1 MSTSHN
7 IVTELLGIFADEAED
22 HVRAINR
29 GLLALEEAGSA
40 PSDEVLQEL
49 LRAAHSLKGAARAV
63 NLPQVESLAH
73 ELEDLFAD
81 LQRPNAVPEPN
92 VIQEAYGKVDALEN
106 QVRAA
111 TALGATGQGADG
123 GGDGSSGGSAAPAPS
138 AASPPSPAP
147 SAPEE
152 TVRVATGKLDALIA
166 QVGELVISRLGTEQ
180 RLTEVRELE
189 TSLVQWEAA
198 RRKVVGRRATGGD
211 EDVVDPDFTRLKET
225 RRSLARLHG
234 ALDADARR
242 FAQVTT
248 DLEADVRRTR
258 LLPLTKILDAFPR
271 MVRDLAKDRGKDVVL
286 VVRGGDTEVDRSLLE
301 QVKDSLVHLIR
312 NCLEHGIEPPAERL
326 ASGKP
331 STGTISISAHRR
343 GESLVV
349 DVADDGSGIDAALVR
364 RRAVERGLLSD
375 ESAAELPEQEMV
387 SLIFRPGLST
397 AEIVTELSGRGVGL
411 DAVRDAVE
419 GLQGSVSVETR
430 RGGGTI
436 FSLTLPLAVSTMYSV
451 LLDAGGQTFAL
462 PVASVERILSLS
474 HEDVVP
480 AQGRQAVLVDGKPV
494 VLVPLADL
502 LGIPGAADQ
511 ERSKRPAVVVASH
524 DRRVALL
531 ADRVTSTGEIV
542 TKKLPEP
549 LFRVRHVAGA
559 TILGSGE
566 VAVILSPP
574 DLLSSVERHEGGR
587 ALQIEPEESDRATVL
602 IAEDSITTRTL
613 ERNILEAAGYSVVVA
628 GDGVEAW
635 ALLEAGG
642 CNLIV
647 ADVEMPKMD
656 GFALTARL
664 RSDQRF
670 RELPVVLVTSRSSRE
685 DRERGVQAG
694 ADAYIVKGAFDQE
707 RLLDTIG
714 RLL

>member
-1 MSTSHN
+1 MSTSHH
-7 IVTELLGIFADEAED
+7 IVMELLGIFADEAED
-22 HVRAINR
+22 HIRVINR
-29 GLLALEEAGSA
+29 GLLAIEKGGSD

-49 LRAAHSLKGAARAV
+49 FRAAHSLKGAARAV

-73 ELEDLFAD
+73 ELEDLFAE
-81 LQRPNAVPEPN
+81 LQRPTAAPEPN
-92 VIQEAYGKVDALEN
+92 VIQEAYRKVDDLEN
-106 QVRAA
+106 LVRAA
-111 TALGATGQGADG
+111 TVLGAPRQDADG
-123 GGDGSSGGSAAPAPS
+123 VGDGSSGGNAAPAPS
-138 AASPPSPAP
+138 SASPSSAASI
-147 SAPEE
+147 APEE
-152 TVRVATGKLDALIA
+152 TVRVATGKLDALMA

-180 RLTEVRELE
+180 RLAELRELE
-189 TSLVQWEAA
+189 TSLVQWESAW
-198 RRKVVGRRATGGD
+198 RKLVGRRAAGGD
-211 EDVVDPDFTRLKET
+211 NGVDRSLTHLKET

-234 ALDADARR
+234 ALDGDARR
-242 FAQVTT
+242 LAQVST

-258 LLPLTKILDAFPR
+258 LLPLTKILDTFPR
-271 MVRDLAKDRGKDVVL
+271 MVRDLAMDRGKDLAL

-301 QVKDSLVHLIR
+301 QVKDPLVHLIR
-312 NCLEHGIEPPAERL
+312 NCVEHGIEPSAQRS

-349 DVADDGSGIDAALVR
+349 DVSDDGSGIDAALVR
-364 RRAVERGLLSD
+364 QRAVERGLLPAQ
-375 ESAAELPEQEMV
+375 SAAEMPEQEIV

-397 AEIVTELSGRGVGL
+397 AETITELSGRGVGL

-419 GLQGSVSVETR
+419 RLHGSVSVETR
-430 RGGGTI
+430 RGEGTV
-436 FSLTLPLAVSTMYSV
+436 FSLTLPLAVSTMHSV
-451 LLDAGGQTFAL
+451 LLEAGGQTFAL
-462 PVASVERILSLS
+462 PVAAVERIVSLS
-474 HEDVVP
+474 REDVVP
-480 AQGRQAVLVDGKPV
+480 GQGRQAILVGGKPV

-502 LGIPGAADQ
+502 LGIAQTADQ
-511 ERSKRPAVVVASH
+511 ERSKRPAVVVASL

-531 ADRVTSTGEIV
+531 ADRITRTGEVVI
-542 TKKLPEP
+542 KKLPEP

-566 VAVILSPP
+566 VAVILSPA

-587 ALQIEPEESDRATVL
+587 ALQIEPEERDRATVL

-635 ALLEAGG
+635 TLLEAGG
-642 CNLIV
+642 CNIIV
-647 ADVEMPKMD
+647 ADVEMPNMD
-656 GFALTARL
+656 GFALTARV

-670 RELPVVLVTSRSSRE
+670 RELPVVLVTSRSSQE
-685 DRERGVQAG
+685 DRERGVQSG

>member
-1 MSTSHN
+1 MSTSQN
-7 IVTELLGIFADEAED
+7 IVMELLGIFADEAED
-22 HVRAINR
+22 HIRAINR

-49 LRAAHSLKGAARAV
+49 FRAAHSLKGAARAV

-138 AASPPSPAP
+138 PASPPSPAP

-198 RRKVVGRRATGGD
+198 WRKVVGRRATRGD
-211 EDVVDPDFTRLKET
+211 EDALDRDFTRLKET
-225 RRSLARLHG
+225 RRSLARLRG

-242 FAQVTT
+242 LAQVTI

-258 LLPLTKILDAFPR
+258 LLPLTKIFDTFPR
-271 MVRDLAKDRGKDVVL
+271 IVRDLAKDRGKDVVL
-286 VVRGGDTEVDRSLLE
+286 VVRGGDTELDRSLLE
-301 QVKDSLVHLIR
+301 QVKDPLVHLIR
-312 NCLEHGIEPPAERL
+312 NCVEHGIEPPAERS

-349 DVADDGSGIDAALVR
+349 DVADDGTGIDAALVR
-364 RRAVERGLLSD
+364 RRAVERGLLSA

-387 SLIFRPGLST
+387 ALIFRPGLST
-397 AEIVTELSGRGVGL
+397 AETVTELSGRGVGL

-419 GLQGSVSVETR
+419 RLQGSVSVETR
-430 RGGGTI
+430 RGEGTV
-436 FSLTLPLAVSTMYSV
+436 FSLTLPLAVSTMHSV
-451 LLDAGGQTFAL
+451 LLEARGQTFAL
-462 PVASVERILSLS
+462 PVAFVERILSLS
-474 HEDVVP
+474 HKDVVP
-480 AQGRQAVLVDGKPV
+480 GQGRQAVLVDGKPV

-502 LGIPGAADQ
+502 LGIPAAADE

-524 DRRVALL
+524 DQRVALL
-531 ADRVTSTGEIV
+531 ADRVTRTGEVV

-566 VAVILSPP
+566 VALILSPP
-574 DLLSSVERHEGGR
+574 DLLSSLERHEGGR
-587 ALQIEPEESDRATVL
+587 ALQIESGDGDRATVL

-613 ERNILEAAGYSVVVA
+613 EKNILEAAGYSVVVA
-628 GDGVEAW
+628 RDGLEAW
-635 ALLEAGG
+635 TVLEAGG

-656 GFALTARL
+656 GFALTARV
-664 RSDQRF
+664 RSDRRF

-714 RLL
+714 KLL